1 MYSEN
6 LASDI
11 LRLVHAH
18 SHVYNRT
25 RARVDWSQRGWPL
38 RGETSS
44 KRSCWNVGCMTGW
57 TYIVQAAYAPCP
69 VFVYMTFHN
78 FSNCTSYT
86 SVNGCMRRSM
96 LTARRMEL
104 HADQHQ
110 WGCCD
115 GLKHGATHFSV
126 SASFSFADMW
136 VADMLA
142 SALKKHTVLS
152 FHYHAAQLTHSSFE
166 CLTNGCPPVEVGL
179 LIQCQAGSER
189 VRALE

>member
-1 MYSEN
+1 MWG
-6 LASDI
+6 AWRGGHI
-11 LRLVHAH
+11 LCKLQCAWHC
-18 SHVYNRT
+18 T
-25 RARVDWSQRGWPL
+25 IFQIARRIPS
-38 RGETSS
+38 
-44 KRSCWNVGCMTGW
+44 
-57 TYIVQAAYAPCP
+57 
-69 VFVYMTFHN
+69 
-78 FSNCTSYT
+78 T